1 MIIYADNAATT
12 KISKTAA
19 AVMIDCFQNFYG
31 NPSSLYSLGQK
42 AKELLEPLGN
52 YQEAEESIK
61 QIDAAFEE
69 YEEQKILGRYN
80 EACRLLEEGEYLGAR
95 DAFLA
100 LGSYKDSVEMAKEAL
115 TGVLLKLLLSVKRTK
130 PEESLSSPVMIR
142 QSNHRFPCLVM
153 FLQH

>member
-1 MIIYADNAATT
+1 ML
-12 KISKTAA
+12 
-19 AVMIDCFQNFYG
+19 
-31 NPSSLYSLGQK
+31 LYTK

-61 QIDAAFEE
+61 QINAAFEE

-80 EACRLLEEGEYLGAR
+80 EAVRLLEEGEYLGAR

-115 TGVLLKLLLSVKRTK
+115 Y
-130 PEESLSSPVMIR
+130 R
-142 QSNHRFPCLVM
+142 QIAG
-153 FLQH
+153 